1 MSAVRKESAHDREG
15 SDRPEGRGTLTVL
28 LVDDSPA
35 ILSLLRGFLAAQGH
49 RVRTAED
56 GAEALQAFAEELPDI
71 VLMDVVM
78 PNVDGIEATR
88 RMRERAGGRWVPV
101 ILMSALGAEAD
112 MIRGLE
118 AGADDYLPKPVHLA
132 VLRAKIGAFQ
142 RIIAMQGEL
151 SSQAEALRK
160 LQDEQTYEHELA
172 AALIENIVH
181 RDGLTDAALHWQ
193 VLPSAR
199 FSGDVV
205 AAARSPEGRLYA
217 LLGDATGHGLA
228 ASVSLI
234 PALQVFY
241 GMVRKGLPLQVLAR
255 EMNQRLREQLP
266 VGRYFAAAIVTLDER
281 SRRLEYWNGGMP
293 PGLVLATD
301 GTIREQILSGH
312 VAMGILSDSEFEDDC
327 TVVNWSPGDILL
339 LYSDGLIEAEADGGE
354 PFGADRLRDAVR
366 QSRGES
372 IVETVMASLHTH
384 LGCAATHDDAS
395 ILAIDLN

>member
-1 MSAVRKESAHDREG
+1 KESRQDHEG
-15 SDRPEGRGTLTVL
+15 AGRPRGSSALSVL

-35 ILSLLRGFLAAQGH
+35 ILSLLRSFLTAQGH

-56 GAEALQAFAEELPDI
+56 GAEALRAFSEERPDI

-88 RMRERAGGRWVPV
+88 CMREQASGRWVPV

-172 AALIENIVH
+172 AALSENIVH

-193 VLPSAR
+193 VL
-199 FSGDVV
+199 
-205 AAARSPEGRLYA
+205 
-217 LLGDATGHGLA
+217 
-228 ASVSLI
+228 
-234 PALQVFY
+234 
-241 GMVRKGLPLQVLAR
+241 
-255 EMNQRLREQLP
+255 
-266 VGRYFAAAIVTLDER
+266 
-281 SRRLEYWNGGMP
+281 
-293 PGLVLATD
+293 
-301 GTIREQILSGH
+301 
-312 VAMGILSDSEFEDDC
+312 
-327 TVVNWSPGDILL
+327 
-339 LYSDGLIEAEADGGE
+339 
-354 PFGADRLRDAVR
+354 
-366 QSRGES
+366 
-372 IVETVMASLHTH
+372 
-384 LGCAATHDDAS
+384 
-395 ILAIDLN
+395 